1 MLITPVDQ
9 QFVKICDHLA
19 PHSKF
24 TRPLG
29 EDVLDSGSLVLPCS
43 YRSSD
48 GTFFVIAVQISHSFR
63 PILKSKSVCMGPR
76 SSNNSNF
83 FLLPGKELQ

>member
-1 MLITPVDQ
+1 MLIIPVDQ

-48 GTFFVIAVQISHSFR
+48 GTESMISCAHVDSQEILCDSCYTFIWANFEKQERVHGPSF
-63 PILKSKSVCMGPR
+63 
-76 SSNNSNF
+76 
-83 FLLPGKELQ
+83 QQQ